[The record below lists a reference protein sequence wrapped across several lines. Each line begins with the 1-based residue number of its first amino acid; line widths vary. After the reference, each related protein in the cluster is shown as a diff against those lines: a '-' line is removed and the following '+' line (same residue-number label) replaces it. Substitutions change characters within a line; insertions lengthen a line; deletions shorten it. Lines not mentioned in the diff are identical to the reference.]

1 VAENHKTPPR
11 AIPPSDDPAET
22 IQRLIPRRQLKI
34 ETGDVVLARV
44 HGGSLKRES
53 FQLGVRGEGRMVG
66 RFATFEHA
74 AAAGEELATRL
85 EARQLLVDN
94 EGQPT
99 YQHNDARRS

>member
-1 VAENHKTPPR
+1 MADNHKTPPR

-85 EARQLLVDN
+85 EARLFFVDN
-94 EGQPT
+94 EGGFP
-99 YQHNDARRS
+99 YLLKDARRS